1 MLCNET
7 LHLME
12 KKVQNLKRIIENKR
26 KGVDNALLILELN
39 TPLGILVENKLIV
52 ITSDQISVEKNI
64 LL

>member
-1 MLCNET
+1 
-7 LHLME
+7 ME